1 VTLSEAL
8 CVPRGITAFVGG
20 GGKTTAIRRLA
31 MELSERGRVLVSTT
45 TRIYPP
51 EFPTLIDPAPAA
63 LREAFEQRAIVAAG
77 SAQGEKL
84 GPPENLA
91 ELCALADYALIEA
104 DGARRLPL
112 KAPAA
117 HEPVIPEGARLV
129 VAVAGIDGAGRPISL
144 VHRPEL
150 YARLVGKAEDMP
162 VTPEDIA
169 RVLCHPEGQKKGVR
183 CLWRALINKADTL
196 QRLALARE
204 CASLIP
210 GGAVISSLLAEPIF
224 VECWRDSA
232 CLC

>member
-1 VTLSEAL
+1 MTLSEAL
-8 CVPRGITAFVGG
+8 RAPRGITAFVGG

-63 LREAFEQRAIVAAG
+63 TIARCSNASRSAAG

-117 HEPVIPEGARLV
+117 HEPAIPEGARLV
-129 VAVAGIDGAGRPISL
+129 VAVAGIDGAGRPISVSYTNL
-144 VHRPEL
+144 RAHE
-150 YARLVGKAEDMP
+150 AKANI
-162 VTPEDIA
+162 V
-169 RVLCHPEGQKKGVR
+169 
-183 CLWRALINKADTL
+183 
-196 QRLALARE
+196 
-204 CASLIP
+204 
-210 GGAVISSLLAEPIF
+210 
-224 VECWRDSA
+224 
-232 CLC
+232 